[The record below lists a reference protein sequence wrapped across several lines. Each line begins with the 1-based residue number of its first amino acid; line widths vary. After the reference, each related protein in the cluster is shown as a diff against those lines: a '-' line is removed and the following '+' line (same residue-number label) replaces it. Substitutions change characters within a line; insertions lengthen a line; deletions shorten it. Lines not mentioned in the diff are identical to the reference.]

1 MAFDSQRGKV
11 LAALIARFQAMTV
24 AGGYHYDVQA
34 DSVVSDPVN
43 ILTVPEPLLPFFL
56 VEPSPS
62 SRTYWPAMRLK
73 IEAHFLVTARVM
85 ANDGTSP
92 TRKVEAGENLIADVE
107 RAIGQ
112 DITLGGLVID
122 ARLQEP
128 DGPMVGLGTNNNVFV
143 LVDIATMYTRTYGA
157 P

>member
-1 MAFDSQRGKV
+1 MAFDTQRGKV
-11 LAALIARFQAMTV
+11 LAALIARFQAMTI

-34 DSVVSDPVN
+34 ASVVSDPVN
-43 ILTVPEPLLPFFL
+43 ILTVPDPLLPFFL

-62 SRTYWPAMRLK
+62 SRVYWPAMRTK
-73 IEAHFLVTARVM
+73 IDAHFLVTARVL
-85 ANDGTSP
+85 ANGTSP
-92 TRKVEAGENLIADVE
+92 TRKVEAGENLIGDVE
-107 RAIGQ
+107 KAIAT

-128 DGPMVGLGTNNNVFV
+128 DGPMVGMGTNNNVFV
-143 LVDIATMYTRTYGA
+143 LLDILTIYTRVYGA